1 MNVFRIFRLRP
12 MVVAVK
18 FWAKSHNINE
28 ARLMTLSSY
37 TITLMVIH
45 YLQAG
50 VTPPVGKE

>member
-1 MNVFRIFRLRP
+1 

-50 VTPPVGKE
+50 VTPPVGKLFIL